1 MAEFYEGLPS
11 ALSSGGVV
19 SMDEDPPPLLSSD
32 ESSSLRDSKITL
44 LQGEIGDLRR
54 VLRDT
59 VSRLSHVTGERMVA
73 VGEEM
78 AVAPEGWV
86 PGSGGDDDGDN
97 IPPRGRRSSHSD
109 AYWKDQLYKV
119 AMERSDAERR
129 ADKSDEKAKVFLLER
144 DAARHERDAALGD
157 RARMVAS
164 SVAKTR
170 DVMNENER
178 LKKEVSSLKDEE
190 GALNLQLSYA
200 KQEMDQ
206 LGSAHDKLIEQMK
219 KEAEDALVHE
229 KAMGSGL
236 QAVHEERAVLRAKV
250 DELEKVQT
258 ATSADAPARIALL
271 TAELQSSNDELEVV
285 RGELDAAVASL
296 ASVTLGRGVARGE
309 VLVARRELAAVEKDM
324 EAMVK
329 QKDGMNRFLESKIVT
344 LERQAEAM
352 RLIPAPAVAPV
363 VRGRGRGRGRGVDT

>member
-1 MAEFYEGLPS
+1 
-11 ALSSGGVV
+11 
-19 SMDEDPPPLLSSD
+19 
-32 ESSSLRDSKITL
+32 
-44 LQGEIGDLRR
+44 
-54 VLRDT
+54 
-59 VSRLSHVTGERMVA
+59 
-73 VGEEM
+73 
-78 AVAPEGWV
+78 
-86 PGSGGDDDGDN
+86 
-97 IPPRGRRSSHSD
+97 
-109 AYWKDQLYKV
+109 
-119 AMERSDAERR
+119 
-129 ADKSDEKAKVFLLER
+129 
-144 DAARHERDAALGD
+144 
-157 RARMVAS
+157 
-164 SVAKTR
+164 
-170 DVMNENER
+170 
-178 LKKEVSSLKDEE
+178 
-190 GALNLQLSYA
+190 
-200 KQEMDQ
+200 MDQ